1 MLSNNKI
8 NEITQECKR
17 SGHDVRVRDI
27 AYVLLTR
34 YFDDIHTAHKCVFGG
49 EDVPEAVVLKYSKSK
64 AIKFLTGLLATTTY
78 SVKKSEADISFEEN
92 RAYML
97 SLRKQT
103 EEALAAGEMSS
114 KDAMKILAQISVNL
128 NDKFNVSDNTQEQQV
143 LVNQKFNAI
152 CPYCSHEV
160 AAAPI
165 SKEEAITMYNLVEK
179 TE

>member
-1 MLSNNKI
+1 MLSNSRI
-8 NEITQECKR
+8 TEIIQECKR

-27 AYVLLTR
+27 AFVLLSR
-34 YFDDIHTAHKCVFGG
+34 YFKDPETVHKCLFN
-49 EDVPEAVVLKYSKSK
+49 EDAPAAVVTKYTKSK
-64 AIKFLTGLLATTTY
+64 PIKFLTNIMAPVTY

-165 SKEEAITMYNLVEK
+165 SKDEAITMYNLVEK
-179 TE
+179 AE

>member
-1 MLSNNKI
+1 MLSKNRI
-8 NEITQECKR
+8 NDIIKECKR
-17 SGHDVRVRDI
+17 SGHDVSMRDI
-27 AYVLLTR
+27 AYVFLTR
-34 YFDDIHTAHKCVFGG
+34 YFEDYQTAHACVFG
-49 EDVPEAVVLKYSKSK
+49 DKDIPEAVALKYSKSK
-64 AIKFLTGLLATTTY
+64 AIKFLTNVLSTVTYTT
-78 SVKKSEADISFEEN
+78 KKGDADISFEEN

-143 LVNQKFNAI
+143 VVNQKFNAI

-165 SKEEAITMYNLVEK
+165 SKDEAIAMYNLVEK
-179 TE
+179 PE